1 MNNLVH
7 ARSWRAFPDNDDGS
21 IHAMGNGRMLV
32 YGQGPDLVHVWGP
45 PYTSP
50 ELLSLRVAGP
60 QTLESVSSRERTGPI
75 WHHRLMDGGTDVG
88 EITDVVDCQ
97 LPCLVRRIQT
107 RVPLRFHLHLPNT
120 LPLEDVPSSAR
131 YAGRLSLLG
140 VHPVGSP
147 EYSTRFQSVTPQAVQ
162 VVLSGAVTL
171 KGGPTPDGIWTVIC
185 APGESE
191 ILIAGGPEYPECLEH
206 TDSALNL
213 GSEAIFARTRKH
225 WAAFL
230 AGLKIPTP
238 TGPLGASIAEAAED
252 TALII
257 GCQQSEQGAVVA
269 GHRFCLAYVRDQYG
283 VSRALLTLGLHQRA
297 RAILD
302 FYWRI
307 FQREGVVHNAQS
319 IDPHTR
325 FHVHENDDVEITGW
339 LMIQA
344 FDYLEAT
351 TDDAFI
357 REIAPMLT
365 WCAEAQERHIVEG
378 MLPFNGDETYIAG
391 SILPRSALDDGSA
404 EATLL
409 YMAGAQRFN
418 EWSARHGCAN
428 PETLTRRRG
437 IVDAIAHQYR
447 ENFFDG
453 PRLMVNNPRRAP
465 LAKRPRFRHGV
476 CQGKASPRCKF
487 MDWLELAPDGRY
499 ACPVCFPQLKTAP
512 NESNPIFIPSVATTP
527 AFIGFPVANPAEQIA
542 MLDAAIAPFT
552 DASGCIRLPETNFC
566 GYELGFLL
574 YALAE
579 NNDPRCSKVAER
591 LLEMRDPTGS
601 WVEYYIGNKGIS
613 TRCRPW
619 ESAINLCGLLKA
631 AASGSLM

>member
-1 MNNLVH
+1 MNDFVH
-7 ARSWRAFPDNDDGS
+7 ARTWRALSAEDDGS

-32 YGQGPDLVHVWGP
+32 YGQGPHLIHVWGP
-45 PYTSP
+45 PYTSTD
-50 ELLSLRVAGP
+50 LVSLRVSGP
-60 QTLESVSSRERTGPI
+60 PTLESVSSRERKGPI
-75 WHHRLMDGGTDVG
+75 WHHRLLDGGTDVG
-88 EITDVVDCQ
+88 EMTDGVDCQ
-97 LPCLVRRIQT
+97 LPCLIRRIHT
-107 RVPLRFHLHLPNT
+107 RVPLRFNLHLTDT
-120 LPLEDVPSSAR
+120 LPLENVPPSTR
-131 YAGRLSLLG
+131 YAGRLSLLS
-140 VHPVGSP
+140 VHPIGSP
-147 EYSTRFQSVTPQAVQ
+147 EYPRRFYSVAPNAVQ
-162 VVLSGAVTL
+162 VVFSGKATL
-171 KGGPTPDGIWTVIC
+171 EGDPTADGVWTVVC

-206 TDSALNL
+206 TEAALSL
-213 GSEAIFARTRKH
+213 GSEALFARTRQH

-230 AGLKIPTP
+230 AEVNLPAP
-238 TGPLGASIAEAAED
+238 TGPLGASIALAAED

-257 GCQQSEQGAVVA
+257 ASQQSEQGAVVA

-283 VSRALLTLGLHQRA
+283 VSRALLALGLHRRA

-307 FQREGVVHNAQS
+307 FQREGIVHNAQS
-319 IDPHTR
+319 IGPHTR
-325 FHVHENDDVEITGW
+325 FHVHENDDVEMTGW

-351 TDDAFI
+351 GDDAFI
-357 REIAPMLT
+357 REISPMLM
-365 WCAEAQERHIVEG
+365 WCAEAQGQHIVKG
-378 MLPFNGDETYIAG
+378 MLPFNGDETYVAG

-409 YMAGAQRFN
+409 YMAGVRRFNAWCSRHGYGNPEVLAQRCGLVDDV
-418 EWSARHGCAN
+418 AR
-428 PETLTRRRG
+428 
-437 IVDAIAHQYR
+437 QYR

-453 PRLMVNNPRRAP
+453 PRLRVNNPRRAT

-476 CQGKASPRCKF
+476 CQGASSPLCKF
-487 MDWLELAPDGRY
+487 LDWLELAPDGRY
-499 ACPVCFPQLKTAP
+499 ACPVCFPLLKTVSS
-512 NESNPIFIPSVATTP
+512 ESKRIFIPSVATTP
-527 AFIGFPVANPAEQIA
+527 DFIGFPVANPDEQAA
-542 MLDAAIAPFT
+542 MLDAAMAPFT
-552 DASGCIRLPETNFC
+552 DSAGGIRLPGTNFC

-579 NNDPRCSKVAER
+579 HHDPRCPAVAAR

-631 AASGSLM
+631 TANGTLG